1 MVNPFLAKGFT
12 PFKNPYII
20 SINIITAMFT
30 LPALTVVKDVLRTA
44 RTIAVVGF
52 SPKENRPSNM
62 VGCYLIQA
70 GFNVIPVNPGH
81 SEICGLKCYPDLS
94 SIPEAV
100 DVVDIFRRAQDVL
113 PVVEEAITIG
123 AKVIWMQQGIINREA
138 AALAEKAGLIVIMDR
153 CIKVDHMQF
162 GSV

>member
-1 MVNPFLAKGFT
+1 
-12 PFKNPYII
+12 
-20 SINIITAMFT
+20 MFT

-44 RTIAVVGF
+44 KTIAVVGF

-70 GFNVIPVNPGH
+70 GFRVIPVNPGH

-113 PVVEEAITIG
+113 PVVEEAISIG

-138 AALAEKAGLIVIMDR
+138 ADLAEKAGLIVVMDR